1 MEPALIIG
9 IIIVLVLV
17 ISLLIKFPNCK
28 HEEKIYYDV
37 EGDQLPGDTS
47 EACFCEC
54 KQCGET
60 FVIPSGFQSD
70 AHFENYL
77 LYGGG
82 PKRYIGEDKDE

>member
-1 MEPALIIG
+1 MDPLIIVG
-9 IIIVLVLV
+9 IVFGLVLL
-17 ISLLIKFPNCK
+17 ISLFLKSNECK
-28 HEEKIYYDV
+28 HKEKIYYDAD
-37 EGDQLPGDTS
+37 GNKLPGDQT

-54 KQCGET
+54 TGCGET

-82 PKRYIGEDKDE
+82 PKR

>member
-1 MEPALIIG
+1 MEFIFVVGVFITLTLII
-9 IIIVLVLV
+9 
-17 ISLLIKFPNCK
+17 SLYQNSSVCN
-28 HEEKIYYDV
+28 HEEKTYYDAD
-37 EGDQLPGDTS
+37 GDKLPGDQT

-70 AHFENYL
+70 AHFESYL

-82 PKRYIGEDKDE
+82 PKR